1 VRATGEPRTGQ
12 WPVMLRA
19 EWTKLRTDP
28 GTVRLLLALVG
39 LTVAVSAVVL
49 FGSGCVAGGCV
60 TDPARL
66 SLTGLLVGQA
76 VAVVLA
82 ATVIGGEYSTGMIRT
97 TLAAMPHR
105 TGVLAAKAAVV
116 SGAVAVA
123 GAVAVLG
130 SLGAGALIL
139 GAKGYPVPSLADGP
153 TLRAVVGS
161 VLYLVLVGLL
171 GLGLATAFRNAVTAV
186 GVVLGL
192 LYLLPIVTRVV
203 VDPVWQ
209 RRLEEISLFTAGLS
223 VQTTKDVAAQP
234 GGPWHGL
241 GVAAVWAAVAL
252 AAGWLVLRGRDA

>member
-1 VRATGEPRTGQ
+1 MRAFESLL
-12 WPVMLRA
+12 LRA

-28 GTVRLLLALVG
+28 GMGRLLLAMVG
-39 LTVAVSAVVL
+39 LTVAASAVVL
-49 FGSGCVAGGCV
+49 AGSGCGAGGCV

-66 SLTGLLVGQA
+66 SLTGVVVGQA

-82 ATVIGGEYSTGMIRT
+82 ATVIGGEYPTGMIRT
-97 TLAAMPHR
+97 TFAAMPRR

-116 SGAVAVA
+116 SGAVAAA
-123 GAVAVLG
+123 GAVAVLA

-139 GAKGYPVPSLADGP
+139 GSKGYPTPSLADGP
-153 TLRAVVGS
+153 TLRAVAGS

-171 GLGLATAFRNAVTAV
+171 ALGVATAFRNAVSAV

-203 VDPVWQ
+203 IDPDWQ
-209 RRLEEISLFTAGLS
+209 RRLDGISLFTAGLS

-234 GGPWHGL
+234 FGPGHGL
-241 GVAAVWAAVAL
+241 AVAAGWAAVAL
-252 AAGWLVLRGRDA
+252 LGGWLTLRRRDA